1 MSELTQYRPTAEVA
15 QYQTD
20 PTGGRLVAWA
30 EAAVAAHSL
39 ATSLANTTF
48 VPKHFQGKP
57 GDATA
62 AIILGDELGLSPLSA
77 LRSIHVISGTPGL
90 YARTMAALVLSHGH
104 EIWTEEETEQK
115 VTVAGRRR
123 GSEHVE
129 RVTWTIAR
137 ATKAGYTSNAKYRTD
152 PIAMLY
158 ARASGDVARRI
169 APDVLAGVPYSI
181 EEIEL
186 AEVATV
192 SVSREPAAPKRV
204 ARAPKPEPVEPA
216 FDEPAV
222 DATEPAPVDAP
233 PESLTDHTR
242 RQMFALLTEHGITSA
257 TQQRAGMSKILG
269 RPITSRTELS
279 EDDARVV
286 ILDLQSRAI
295 TPAPNPD
302 AGPGP
307 SDADW
312 AAMGA
317 RAGESA

>member
-1 MSELTQYRPTAEVA
+1 MSTDLSPYRPTAEVA
-15 QYQTD
+15 LSD

-39 ATSLANTTF
+39 AVSLAATTF
-48 VPKHFQGKP
+48 VPKHFQNKP

-104 EIWTEEETEQK
+104 EIWTEQETEQS

-123 GSEHVE
+123 GTEHVE

-137 ATKAGYTSNAKYRTD
+137 ATKAGYTSNAKYKTD

-186 AEVATV
+186 AETPTQT
-192 SVSREPAAPKRV
+192 VSRESAKRTI
-204 ARAPKPEPVEPA
+204 ARAPKPEPDEPEIPDAAHAVVSEAQPEPA
-216 FDEPAV
+216 ADEPPL
-222 DATEPAPVDAP
+222 DEPV
-233 PESLTDHTR
+233 PEL
-242 RQMFALLTEHGITSA
+242 E
-257 TQQRAGMSKILG
+257 
-269 RPITSRTELS
+269 PITAQQLKALHASL
-279 EDDARVV
+279 
-286 ILDLQSRAI
+286 
-295 TPAPNPD
+295 ND
-302 AGPGP
+302 AGLG
-307 SDADW
+307 SDRD
-312 AAMGA
+312 AALAFYTETIG
-317 RAGESA
+317 RDVESSKALTKAEASRVIDALKAVTE

>member
-1 MSELTQYRPTAEVA
+1 MSATDLTPYEPRAEV
-15 QYQTD
+15 TD

-39 ATSLANTTF
+39 ATSLAQTTF

-104 EIWTEEETEQK
+104 EIWTEEDTERK

-129 RVTWTIAR
+129 RVTWTIDR
-137 ATKAGYTSNAKYRTD
+137 ATKAGYTSNAKYKTD

-186 AEVATV
+186 AETPTVTV
-192 SVSREPAAPKRV
+192 SRATASRSV
-204 ARAPKPEPVEPA
+204 ARAPKPEPVEPEIP
-216 FDEPAV
+216 EPE
-222 DATEPAPVDAP
+222 TESADSVP
-233 PESLTDHTR
+233 PE
-242 RQMFALLTEHGITSA
+242 
-257 TQQRAGMSKILG
+257 
-269 RPITSRTELS
+269 
-279 EDDARVV
+279 
-286 ILDLQSRAI
+286 LDLIDPRGKQMKALHAGLNEAGLQDRDEALRFVVETIGRDVDSTKALTRAEGSTVI
-295 TPAPNPD
+295 D
-302 AGPGP
+302 ALKVLTGGPWVG
-307 SDADW
+307 DAQ
-312 AAMGA
+312 
-317 RAGESA
+317 

>member
-1 MSELTQYRPTAEVA
+1 MTELAIRPDAP
-15 QYQTD
+15 YQVD

-30 EAAVAAHSL
+30 QAAVAAHSL
-39 ATSLANTTF
+39 ATSLASTTF

-57 GDATA
+57 DDATA

-186 AEVATV
+186 AEVPTV
-192 SVSREPAAPKRV
+192 AVVREPAAPRRV
-204 ARAPKPEPVEPA
+204 ARASAPKTEPIEPA
-216 FDEPAV
+216 FDEPEAEAEPVEDEAV
-222 DATEPAPVDAP
+222 VEPVEPPFEVAP
-233 PESLTDHTR
+233 PIPPDSVTR
-242 RQMFALLTEHGITSA
+242 PQLQRIGAAMNERSMTRTAALEYVAAVI
-257 TQQRAGMSKILG
+257 G
-269 RPITSRTELS
+269 REVTSRSDLS
-279 EDDARVV
+279 KAEASDVIDALENDAR
-286 ILDLQSRAI
+286 
-295 TPAPNPD
+295 N
-302 AGPGP
+302 G
-307 SDADW
+307 
-312 AAMGA
+312 GA
-317 RAGESA
+317 S

>member
-1 MSELTQYRPTAEVA
+1 MSELTQYRPTADVVE
-15 QYQTD
+15 YRDD

-39 ATSLANTTF
+39 ATSLASTTF

-192 SVSREPAAPKRV
+192 TVSREPAETKRV

-222 DATEPAPVDAP
+222 DVAAPSEVVAPAEVEPD
-233 PESLTDHTR
+233 
-242 RQMFALLTEHGITSA
+242 G
-257 TQQRAGMSKILG
+257 
-269 RPITSRTELS
+269 
-279 EDDARVV
+279 
-286 ILDLQSRAI
+286 I
-295 TPAPNPD
+295 TPAQLKKMAAGMRD
-302 AGPGP
+302 AGITERGHALAYVAQAIGREVESRNDLTKAEASRVIDALESDTDAP

-312 AAMGA
+312 DLMGQPVT
-317 RAGESA
+317 S

>member
-1 MSELTQYRPTAEVA
+1 MTTLTTYEPQAEIA
-15 QYQTD
+15 TLD

-39 ATSLANTTF
+39 AKSLATTTF

-90 YARTMAALVLSHGH
+90 YARTMAALVMSHGH
-104 EIWTEEETEQK
+104 QMWTEEETEQK
-115 VTVAGRRR
+115 VTVAGQRR
-123 GSEHVE
+123 GSERVE

-137 ATKAGYTSNAKYRTD
+137 AQKAGYTSNKKYATD

-186 AEVATV
+186 GETPTATVTRQSATKRTLQRAKPEAPEPEIPDEVA
-192 SVSREPAAPKRV
+192 P
-204 ARAPKPEPVEPA
+204 
-216 FDEPAV
+216 
-222 DATEPAPVDAP
+222 ATEDGPTTKPITKAQNAKMHALFGDLGIDDHDA
-233 PESLTDHTR
+233 
-242 RQMFALLTEHGITSA
+242 QIAGITRVIGR
-257 TQQRAGMSKILG
+257 QVESK
-269 RPITSRTELS
+269 TELTVEEAAFVIDS
-279 EDDARVV
+279 LEIRLRQAAEPPLDD
-286 ILDLQSRAI
+286 Q
-295 TPAPNPD
+295 PAD
-302 AGPGP
+302 TLV
-307 SDADW
+307 
-312 AAMGA
+312 
-317 RAGESA
+317 

>member
-1 MSELTQYRPTAEVA
+1 MTDLTTYEPRAEIA
-15 QYQTD
+15 TLD

-39 ATSLANTTF
+39 AKSLAQTTF

-90 YARTMAALVLSHGH
+90 YARTMAALVQSHGH
-104 EIWTEEETEQK
+104 QMWTEEETEQK
-115 VTVAGRRR
+115 VTVAGQRR

-129 RVTWTIAR
+129 RVTWTIDRAR
-137 ATKAGYTSNAKYRTD
+137 KAGYTSNKKYQTD

-186 AEVATV
+186 SEAPTTTVTRQAAT
-192 SVSREPAAPKRV
+192 KRTV
-204 ARAPKPEPVEPA
+204 QRAKPEAPEPEIP
-216 FDEPAV
+216 EPDQAE
-222 DATEPAPVDAP
+222 TP
-233 PESLTDHTR
+233 PEPTTTPMTAAQNKKMHALFNDLGIADHDAQIT
-242 RQMFALLTEHGITSA
+242 GIV
-257 TQQRAGMSKILG
+257 RVIG
-269 RPITSRTELS
+269 RPIESKTELTVEEAAFVIDS
-279 EDDARVV
+279 LEIRLRQSAEPTEPPLYDAPQPLV
-286 ILDLQSRAI
+286 
-295 TPAPNPD
+295 
-302 AGPGP
+302 
-307 SDADW
+307 
-312 AAMGA
+312 
-317 RAGESA
+317 

>member
-1 MSELTQYRPTAEVA
+1 MTTLTTYEPQAEIA
-15 QYQTD
+15 TLD

-39 ATSLANTTF
+39 AKSLATTTF

-90 YARTMAALVLSHGH
+90 YARTMAALVMSHGH
-104 EIWTEEETEQK
+104 QMWTEEETEQK
-115 VTVAGRRR
+115 VTVAGQRR
-123 GSEHVE
+123 GSERVE

-137 ATKAGYTSNAKYRTD
+137 AQKAGYTSNKKYATD

-186 AEVATV
+186 GETPTATV
-192 SVSREPAAPKRV
+192 TRQSATKRTVQRAKPEAPEPEIPGEVPPAAEDEPTSKPITKAQNAKMHALFGDLGIEDRDAQIAGITRV
-204 ARAPKPEPVEPA
+204 IGRQVESKTELTVEEAAFVIDSLEIRLRQAAEPPLD
-216 FDEPAV
+216 DEPAETLV
-222 DATEPAPVDAP
+222 
-233 PESLTDHTR
+233 
-242 RQMFALLTEHGITSA
+242 
-257 TQQRAGMSKILG
+257 
-269 RPITSRTELS
+269 
-279 EDDARVV
+279 
-286 ILDLQSRAI
+286 
-295 TPAPNPD
+295 
-302 AGPGP
+302 
-307 SDADW
+307 
-312 AAMGA
+312 
-317 RAGESA
+317 

>member
-1 MSELTQYRPTAEVA
+1 MTELTNYSPGAVETLRE
-15 QYQTD
+15 D
-20 PTGGRLVAWA
+20 PTGGRLIAWA

-39 ATSLANTTF
+39 AKSLATTTF

-104 EIWTEEETEQK
+104 EIWTEQETEQA

-137 ATKAGYTSNAKYRTD
+137 ATKAGYTSNAKYKTD

-186 AEVATV
+186 AETPT
-192 SVSREPAAPKRV
+192 STVSRETVRRTV
-204 ARAPKPEPVEPA
+204 ARAPKPEPVEPEIPEPEVA
-216 FDEPAV
+216 DDDEPPAEL
-222 DATEPAPVDAP
+222 EP
-233 PESLTDHTR
+233 
-242 RQMFALLTEHGITSA
+242 
-257 TQQRAGMSKILG
+257 
-269 RPITSRTELS
+269 
-279 EDDARVV
+279 
-286 ILDLQSRAI
+286 I
-295 TPAPNPD
+295 TPAQLKALHASLGD
-302 AGPGP
+302 AGLGDDRDGALRFYAEAVGRDVD
-307 SDADW
+307 SSKSLTKAEASRVIDALK
-312 AAMGA
+312 ALTLGGA
-317 RAGESA
+317 E